1 MSCQIEAVQC
11 RVSGPGEGVAHR
23 QAAKSPDICS
33 IPHGPSQL
41 IEQYR
46 VDEPR
51 HVENPFS
58 AGKSVVEGVLE
69 IGAYHLGKPIVEL
82 HAEDDFRRHE
92 RRERGIRRT
101 TAVRVPNIE

>member
-1 MSCQIEAVQC
+1 MN
-11 RVSGPGEGVAHR
+11 PGTS
-23 QAAKSPDICS
+23 KI
-33 IPHGPSQL
+33 
-41 IEQYR
+41 
-46 VDEPR
+46 
-51 HVENPFS
+51 PFS

-101 TAVRVPNIE
+101 TAVRMPNIE